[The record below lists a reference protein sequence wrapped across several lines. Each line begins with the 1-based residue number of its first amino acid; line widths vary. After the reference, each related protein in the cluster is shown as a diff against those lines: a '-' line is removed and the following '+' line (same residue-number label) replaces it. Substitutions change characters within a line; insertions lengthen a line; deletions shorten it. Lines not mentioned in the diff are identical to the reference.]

1 MLRVSGTKSARNGN
15 GSESGD
21 FLELCLPQLPLS
33 LHPFAWRHRTLSPD
47 TLPYSLGM
55 AGLPNFSTGTQIDF
69 GTSLA
74 WHSMSFFGFFSSY
87 RLSQAS

>member
-1 MLRVSGTKSARNGN
+1 MA
-15 GSESGD
+15 
-21 FLELCLPQLPLS
+21 FL
-33 LHPFAWRHRTLSPD
+33 
-47 TLPYSLGM
+47 
-55 AGLPNFSTGTQIDF
+55 TGTQINF